1 MKYDRVMQDK
11 VSCIVPYYL
20 GNEDHKYKFKYKWYM
35 AFWVKLEYKN
45 HECLGPKWTI
55 SYHVLKCGI
64 KDCIRA

>member
-45 HECLGPKWTI
+45 HECLGPK
-55 SYHVLKCGI
+55 
-64 KDCIRA
+64 